1 MGKCVHRL
9 NLDLI
14 ANFAHEL
21 RQADIFAHR
30 RHAIVAGS
38 GCALLTDVLANLC
51 GDILAHLFRLCHLL
65 FCTQWHFFLIAN
77 FSRDL
82 SAVVPGHQHA
92 NVALHVFSHIVAD
105 ILGFVAALGHSHRV
119 ARLHRDNCA
128 HILLE
133 RHLNVLA
140 EGRRFE
146 GALLFL
152 FFPGDIFDHPSLH
165 LLALL
170 PDDVGAHVL
179 VDLLAHVADH
189 PPALLHLLRGA
200 HLGGCHLGH
209 LVADVLRHLGAHLLL
224 LPLDHL
230 LRLHFA
236 NFLHFLPC
244 DLSAFAVVPISAIV
258 VVIVVMSTMISIPLT
273 IAVVSLGRFFS
284 VERSFR
290 RSIGIDVV
298 VIAIFAIIAIIGQ
311 RGLGWSIRVNITDV
325 TIVTVAVAVIF
336 AVDVVAITDCLD
348 NIKKDIFAN
357 LLLDSLDVLLGHRLA
372 LVDHLLL
379 ALLHL
384 HLLVHHPAHALHKRV
399 TLSAVLWHVCPH
411 LHQHALCIVN
421 IFALLNGTK
430 NVLGPNNSFGNLLA
444 HFFRLSSTLLL
455 SSL

>member
-14 ANFAHEL
+14 ANLAHKL
-21 RQADIFAHR
+21 WQADIFAHR
-30 RHAIVAGS
+30 RHTIVAGS
-38 GCALLTDVLANLC
+38 RCALLTDVSANLC
-51 GDILAHLFRLCHLL
+51 GDILAHLLRLCHLL
-65 FCTQWHFFLIAN
+65 FSTQWHFFLIAN

-82 SAVVPGHQHA
+82 SAVVPSHQHA
-92 NVALHVFSHIVAD
+92 NVALHVFGHIVAD

-119 ARLHRDNCA
+119 AGLHWDNCA
-128 HILLE
+128 HVLLE
-133 RHLNVLA
+133 RHLNILA
-140 EGRRFE
+140 EGRWFE

-189 PPALLHLLRGA
+189 PPAFLHLLRGA

-258 VVIVVMSTMISIPLT
+258 VVIIVVMSTMISIPLT
-273 IAVVSLGRFFS
+273 IAVVSLRRFFS
-284 VERSFR
+284 VEGSFR

-298 VIAIFAIIAIIGQ
+298 AIFAIIGQ
-311 RGLGWSIRVNITDV
+311 WGLGWSIRINVTDV
-325 TIVTVAVAVIF
+325 TIVTVAFVAIF

-348 NIKKDIFAN
+348 NIKKNIFAN
-357 LLLDSLDVLLGHRLA
+357 
-372 LVDHLLL
+372 
-379 ALLHL
+379 
-384 HLLVHHPAHALHKRV
+384 
-399 TLSAVLWHVCPH
+399 
-411 LHQHALCIVN
+411 
-421 IFALLNGTK
+421 
-430 NVLGPNNSFGNLLA
+430 
-444 HFFRLSSTLLL
+444 
-455 SSL
+455 

>member
-38 GCALLTDVLANLC
+38 GGALLTDVLANLC

-140 EGRRFE
+140 EGRWFE

-170 PDDVGAHVL
+170 SDDVGAHVL

-189 PPALLHLLRGA
+189 PPA
-200 HLGGCHLGH
+200 
-209 LVADVLRHLGAHLLL
+209 
-224 LPLDHL
+224 L

-258 VVIVVMSTMISIPLT
+258 VVIIVVMSTMISIPLT

-298 VIAIFAIIAIIGQ
+298 VIAIFAIIGQ

-384 HLLVHHPAHALHKRV
+384 HL
-399 TLSAVLWHVCPH
+399 
-411 LHQHALCIVN
+411 
-421 IFALLNGTK
+421 
-430 NVLGPNNSFGNLLA
+430 
-444 HFFRLSSTLLL
+444 
-455 SSL
+455 

>member
-1 MGKCVHRL
+1 MGKYIYWL

-14 ANFAHEL
+14 ANLAHEL
-21 RQADIFAHR
+21 WQTDIFAHR
-30 RHAIVAGS
+30 RHTIVAGS
-38 GCALLTDVLANLC
+38 RCALLTDVSANLC
-51 GDILAHLFRLCHLL
+51 GDILAHLLRLCHLL
-65 FCTQWHFFLIAN
+65 FSTQWHFFLIAN

-82 SAVVPGHQHA
+82 SAVVPSHQHA
-92 NVALHVFSHIVAD
+92 NVALHVFGHIVAD
-105 ILGFVAALGHSHRV
+105 IYGFVAALGHSHRV
-119 ARLHRDNCA
+119 AGLHWDNCA
-128 HILLE
+128 HVFLE

-152 FFPGDIFDHPSLH
+152 FFPWDIFDHPSLH
-165 LLALL
+165 FLALL
-170 PDDVGAHVL
+170 LDDVGAHVL

-189 PPALLHLLRGA
+189 PPALL
-200 HLGGCHLGH
+200 
-209 LVADVLRHLGAHLLL
+209 
-224 LPLDHL
+224 HL

-258 VVIVVMSTMISIPLT
+258 VVIIVVMSTMISIPLT

-379 ALLHL
+379 AL
-384 HLLVHHPAHALHKRV
+384 
-399 TLSAVLWHVCPH
+399 
-411 LHQHALCIVN
+411 
-421 IFALLNGTK
+421 G
-430 NVLGPNNSFGNLLA
+430 
-444 HFFRLSSTLLL
+444 
-455 SSL
+455 

>member
-1 MGKCVHRL
+1 MGKYIYWL

-14 ANFAHEL
+14 ANLAHEL
-21 RQADIFAHR
+21 WRADIFAHR
-30 RHAIVAGS
+30 RHTIVAGS
-38 GCALLTDVLANLC
+38 GGALLTDVSANLC
-51 GDILAHLFRLCHLL
+51 GDILAHLLRLCHLL

-128 HILLE
+128 H
-133 RHLNVLA
+133 V
-140 EGRRFE
+140 
-146 GALLFL
+146 
-152 FFPGDIFDHPSLH
+152 

-258 VVIVVMSTMISIPLT
+258 VVIIVVMSTMISIPLT
-273 IAVVSLGRFFS
+273 IAVVSLRRFFS

-298 VIAIFAIIAIIGQ
+298 AIFAIIGQ

-325 TIVTVAVAVIF
+325 TIVTVAVAF
-336 AVDVVAITDCLD
+336 
-348 NIKKDIFAN
+348 
-357 LLLDSLDVLLGHRLA
+357 
-372 LVDHLLL
+372 
-379 ALLHL
+379 
-384 HLLVHHPAHALHKRV
+384 
-399 TLSAVLWHVCPH
+399 
-411 LHQHALCIVN
+411 
-421 IFALLNGTK
+421 
-430 NVLGPNNSFGNLLA
+430 
-444 HFFRLSSTLLL
+444 
-455 SSL
+455 

>member
-38 GCALLTDVLANLC
+38 GGALLTDVLANLC

-119 ARLHRDNCA
+119 ARLHRDNFA
-128 HILLE
+128 HVLLE

-140 EGRRFE
+140 EGRWFE

-170 PDDVGAHVL
+170 SDDVGAHVL

-236 NFLHFLPC
+236 NILHFLAC
-244 DLSAFAVVPISAIV
+244 DLSAFAVVPIR
-258 VVIVVMSTMISIPLT
+258 
-273 IAVVSLGRFFS
+273 RFFS
-284 VERSFR
+284 VEGSFR

-298 VIAIFAIIAIIGQ
+298 AIFAIIGQ
-311 RGLGWSIRVNITDV
+311 WGLGWSIRINVTDV
-325 TIVTVAVAVIF
+325 TIVTVAFVAIF

-348 NIKKDIFAN
+348 NIKKNIFAN

-379 ALLHL
+379 ALLPL

-399 TLSAVLWHVCPH
+399 ALSAVLRHVLPH
-411 LHQHALCIVN
+411 LHQHALCVD
-421 IFALLNGTK
+421 
-430 NVLGPNNSFGNLLA
+430 NSFGNLLA